1 MDQIRWGILGTGMIA
16 RKFAESLPES
26 KTGVLALTGSRSQ
39 EAANAF
45 SAEFGGRGG
54 SYADV
59 VSSSEVDAVYI
70 ALPHHMHEHWTT
82 ESARAGKAILCE
94 KPFTLDAPSA
104 ERALS
109 VVRECGVFFAEA
121 FMYRFH
127 PQTAAVR
134 ELLKQGAVGRPL
146 HVSTVFGFAA
156 DHPWGNFR
164 GVNAYG
170 GGALMDVGCYC
181 TSFILM
187 AAGQEPDR
195 VSYAY
200 ASTPERYDR
209 IGSAVMEFPNDLTAD
224 FRTAVHHN
232 LGSLAEIWGDA
243 GMIRLKA
250 PWFGDGEIEIW
261 NSKGTEL
268 LETRTFDGKHNAYAL
283 EADAVFEFLND
294 KEAPQMTISD
304 TMSVMRTLDRLRE
317 SAGFVFDP
325 LEDVQ

>member
-1 MDQIRWGILGTGMIA
+1 MNQIRWGILGTGMIA

-26 KTGVLALTGSRSQ
+26 KTGVLSLTGSRGQDS
-39 EAANAF
+39 ADKFA
-45 SAEFGGRGG
+45 AEFGGKGG

-59 VSSSEVDAVYI
+59 VASSEVDAVYI
-70 ALPHHMHEHWTT
+70 ALPHHLHEHWTI
-82 ESARAGKAILCE
+82 EAARAGKAILCE

-109 VVRECGVFFAEA
+109 VVKECGVFFAEA

-127 PQTAAVR
+127 PQTSQVR
-134 ELLKQGAVGRPL
+134 KLLQEGRIGRVL

-187 AAGQEPDR
+187 VAGEEPSR

-200 ASTPERYDR
+200 APTPERYDR
-209 IGSAVMEFPNDLTAD
+209 IGAGNMEFPSGLTAD

-232 LGSLAEIWGDA
+232 LGSLAEIWGEA

-250 PWFGDGEIEIW
+250 PWFGEGDIEIW

-268 LETRTFDGKHNAYAL
+268 AETLKQDEKCNPYAL
-283 EADAVFEFLND
+283 EADAVFDYLTV
-294 KEAPQMTISD
+294 KEAPQMTLADS
-304 TMSVMRTLDRLRE
+304 MAVMRTLDRLRE

-325 LEDVQ
+325 IGDVQ